1 VDDPAR
7 QEEVEQLFW
16 SLIQANPKAS
26 QQQIH
31 IKWVRIVLREDRL
44 REAAKQYVFNAE
56 SVGAISAGSRQVV
69 DLPAPKSGQALG

>member
-1 VDDPAR
+1 VEEPVG
-7 QEEVEQLFW
+7 QEELEQLFW

-44 REAAKQYVFNAE
+44 REAAKQYVSNAE
-56 SVGAISAGSRQVV
+56 WISAISAGL
-69 DLPAPKSGQALG
+69 DKL